1 MSVPVLDIILLA
13 IRWAHALAAVVWIG
27 GSLFLLLAARP
38 ALRSLGANG
47 GLAGRALAAEFRPIV
62 ATAIGVLLVS
72 GVILAAQRLTSDA
85 AGLAYTAFLAAK
97 ILLSVY
103 AFIIAWRLPR
113 RRDAIDDIGGPN
125 DGVGHDDD
133 GGRTGNRRGR
143 IRRTL
148 LGPGALAVLGVIVIG
163 LADVLAWLFEQGLAG

>member
-1 MSVPVLDIILLA
+1 MSIPVLDLILLS

-27 GSLFLLLAARP
+27 GSLFMLLAARP

-47 GLAGRALAAEFRPIV
+47 GLAGRALSAEFRPIV

-72 GVILAAQRLTSDA
+72 GAILTAQRLTADA
-85 AGLAYTAFLAAK
+85 AGLAYTVFLAAK
-97 ILLSVY
+97 ILLSMY

-113 RRDAIDDIGGPN
+113 RNAA
-125 DGVGHDDD
+125 GVGRDNGRHDV
-133 GGRTGNRRGR
+133 GKFGR

-148 LGPGALAVLGVIVIG
+148 LGPGALAVIGIIVIG
-163 LADVLAWLFEQGLAG
+163 LADVLAWLFERGLSG

>member
-1 MSVPVLDIILLA
+1 MPALDIILLA

-38 ALRSLGANG
+38 ALRSLGADG
-47 GLAGRALAAEFRPIV
+47 GLVGRALAAEFRPIV

-85 AGLAYTAFLAAK
+85 AGPAYTAFLAAK
-97 ILLSVY
+97 ILLSLY

-113 RRDAIDDIGGPN
+113 QSA
-125 DGVGHDDD
+125 DD
-133 GGRTGNRRGR
+133 GGLDGNRRGRGR

-148 LGPGALAVLGVIVIG
+148 LGPGALAVIGIIVIG
-163 LADVLAWLFEQGLAG
+163 LADVLAWLFERGLAG

>member
-47 GLAGRALAAEFRPIV
+47 GLVGRALAAEFRPIV

-72 GVILAAQRLTSDA
+72 GVILTAQRLTADA

-113 RRDAIDDIGGPN
+113 RRDDIVGPN
-125 DGVGHDDD
+125 DGAEPNDD
-133 GGRTGNRRGR
+133 GGRDGNRRGR

-148 LGPGALAVLGVIVIG
+148 LGPGALAVIGVIVIG
-163 LADVLAWLFEQGLAG
+163 LADVLAWLFERGLAG